1 MAVYNAG
8 AILWKP
14 VMETPLPRFDLLHEV
29 NVRGAYVMVQHALPH
44 FLERKSGRII
54 LVSPPIYKRL
64 SPNTAIEYW
73 WVKVQD
79 LRPKQIFFSFKAFW
93 GYRRKSIFH
102 RTLWQNLWE
111 MQFDSMLFIDFSL
124 TYCPFLFFFHGTGSS
139 KGRPHTASVK
149 SGWLCWRMAWLMS
162 SKTLVCQQLFLCLKL
177 LSKYLMFHHLIVY
190 VFFSIKHNV
199 TSIKYQSS
207 IMPYGQITE
216 LQYKLNSVFCDTK
229 QSSLSCRTGS
239 GTLNFDIETTFFIT
253 YF

>member
-1 MAVYNAG
+1 MTKLMG
-8 AILWKP
+8 DAIWFNVIYWFFLNL
-14 VMETPLPRFDLLHEV
+14 LP
-29 NVRGAYVMVQHALPH
+29 
-44 FLERKSGRII
+44 
-54 LVSPPIYKRL
+54 
-64 SPNTAIEYW
+64 
-73 WVKVQD
+73 
-79 LRPKQIFFSFKAFW
+79 IFV
-93 GYRRKSIFH
+93 
-102 RTLWQNLWE
+102 
-111 MQFDSMLFIDFSL
+111 
-124 TYCPFLFFFHGTGSS
+124 FFHGTGSS

-177 LSKYLMFHHLIVY
+177 FSRYLMFHHLIVY

-207 IMPYGQITE
+207 IMPYGQVTE